1 VTPRERLWEEE
12 FAIVLGSEGAYRAAD
27 VREMTPEKRAW
38 VLTRIKRAREKR
50 ARLPGGAAP
59 EAGPRVPRRR

>member
-27 VREMTPEKRAW
+27 VREMTPEKRSW
-38 VLTRIKRAREKR
+38 VLSRIGRARSKQPK
-50 ARLPGGAAP
+50 LPGAAAP
-59 EAGPRVPRRR
+59 EAGPKIPRRR

>member
-1 VTPRERLWEEE
+1 MTPRERLWEEE

-38 VLTRIKRAREKR
+38 TLERLRKARSRRPK
-50 ARLPGGAAP
+50 LPGDNQAS
-59 EAGPRVPRRR
+59 EGPKIPRRR

>member
-1 VTPRERLWEEE
+1 MTPRERLWEEE

-38 VLTRIKRAREKR
+38 VLARIDRARKKR
-50 ARLPGGAAP
+50 PKLPGTAP
-59 EAGPRVPRRR
+59 EAGPKIPRRR